1 MIQIVPYAPERASDW
16 DAFNRLARNGHFI
29 FDRRFMEYHA
39 HRFTD
44 ASVLIQDERGVVALL
59 PANRAGDEI
68 VSHGGLTFGGLIVG
82 ERANAALVLSILREV
97 GAHYRGC
104 GAASFTYKAI
114 PSIYHRRPAQD
125 DLYALTRLGARLV
138 RRDLSTSIDLREP
151 GARGSRRMRG
161 IRAAKKAGLRVG
173 TSERWDAFWDV
184 LTATLES
191 RHGVAPT
198 HSLEEMR
205 LLHDRFPEDIQLFAA
220 EDAGEVVAGTVVF
233 QTETVA
239 HAQYIAANASGRANG
254 GLDLVFDSAIAHYSP
269 SKRFFDFGISTTDA
283 GHVLNEGLVRH
294 KEEFGGN
301 SIVHDVYQLSLA

>member
-16 DAFNRLARNGHFI
+16 GAFNQSARNGHFI
-29 FDRRFMEYHA
+29 FDRRFMDYHA

-44 ASVLIQDERGVVALL
+44 ASLLIQDERGLLALL
-59 PANRAGDEI
+59 PANRTGDEI
-68 VSHGGLTFGGLIVG
+68 VSHGGLTFGGLILG
-82 ERANAALVLSILREV
+82 EQASAALVLAILHEV

-104 GAASFTYKAI
+104 GATGLTYKAV
-114 PSIYHRRPAQD
+114 PPIYHRRPAQD

-151 GARGSRRMRG
+151 GSRGSRRTRG
-161 IRAAKKAGLRVG
+161 IRAAKKAGLQVG
-173 TSERWDAFWDV
+173 LSERLDAFWDV

-205 LLHDRFPEDIQLFAA
+205 LLYGRFPENIRLFVA

-233 QTETVA
+233 ETETVA
-239 HAQYIAANASGRANG
+239 HAQYIAANPQGRANG

-269 SKRFFDFGISTTDA
+269 SKRFFDFGISTTDG

-294 KEEFGGN
+294 KEEFGGS